1 MARWGP
7 DNFTSANGGF
17 RPVPPFTSSFGT
29 GRIIPN
35 ALYRAS
41 SDNVGFRATTITTPV
56 SVLRRKQQVRLRLH
70 VGHRPTTK
78 RSLKA
83 DRGCYV
89 RGLLT

>member
-17 RPVPPFTSSFGT
+17 QPVPPFTSSFGT

-56 SVLRRKQQVRLRLH
+56 PVLRRKR
-70 VGHRPTTK
+70 
-78 RSLKA
+78 
-83 DRGCYV
+83 
-89 RGLLT
+89 